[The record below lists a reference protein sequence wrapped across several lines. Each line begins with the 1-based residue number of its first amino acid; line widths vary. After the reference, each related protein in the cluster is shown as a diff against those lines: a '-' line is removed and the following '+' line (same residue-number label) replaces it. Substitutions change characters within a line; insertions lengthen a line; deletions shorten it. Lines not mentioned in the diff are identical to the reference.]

1 MHPQRSRQPNTV
13 RGVISWTITR
23 GVERSSDG
31 LGAEDSVPLVK
42 TTCHSICYTEVGM
55 PTLRIIST
63 AKSPGAQRHVAILNI
78 GASYDTDDESESDS
92 FDSDSSSIAF
102 SAPASRTCTY
112 NGNGNVTGI
121 GEPPHEHEPTD
132 AAEPRSFSN
141 WLGITDDLDVEE
153 FPDGIA
159 ERSHGPGPDGVLD
172 LQFGDDVEV
181 WLDGLANGMEYPNVE
196 DDFGNGTCV
205 DGGLGD
211 GHDGDSND
219 ASAQSA
225 KVQMTYGQVLDE
237 APVKESNGKLD
248 AKSDSSAPTA
258 SNESE
263 EGELDER
270 REVTVAEEVSDQPK
284 HSAPGMD
291 VRYRRESAAGN
302 PLVAGAQG
310 IAKTPTGVAP
320 TVTKENDLSTN
331 VSVFTPPPAKR
342 RIFIL
347 QDHPQGAPL
356 LPSNTCETHFPRF
369 NKNKDTSSSH
379 PVVGVAKAN
388 SKANAQYASEGVK
401 IENEKAPTNSSVK
414 KGS

>member
-1 MHPQRSRQPNTV
+1 MLWYTLNHSKQKLTV
-13 RGVISWTITR
+13 YGSFMPV
-23 GVERSSDG
+23 
-31 LGAEDSVPLVK
+31 
-42 TTCHSICYTEVGM
+42 CYTDVGM

-237 APVKESNGKLD
+237 APMKESNGKLD
-248 AKSDSSAPTA
+248 AKSDSSAPTGKRSPA
-258 SNESE
+258 SES
-263 EGELDER
+263 GRPSRTIQLQLPMNR
-270 REVTVAEEVSDQPK
+270 RKESSMNVGKLPSPKRCPINPSTVPQA
-284 HSAPGMD
+284 
-291 VRYRRESAAGN
+291 RR
-302 PLVAGAQG
+302 PAGAQG

-342 RIFIL
+342 RNSIL

-379 PVVGVAKAN
+379 PVVGVTKAN